1 MLLGPACLQQG
12 VATHDRDRDTVS
24 RRAGD
29 RPSSPCTPPRSIV
42 GRAGTAASKNRPQIH
57 LVILPYTLYPILRG
71 GSEAR
76 CVPDYTSSRSVRDGF
91 SSDVDMGCL
100 MDKRQVSDTVLRG

>member
-42 GRAGTAASKNRPQIH
+42 GRAGTAASKNRPHIH
-57 LVILPYTLYPILRG
+57 LVILRG